1 MRSAS
6 STSLILAAAL
16 TLLPA
21 AWSAAQAPME
31 RVTFDEAV
39 ARAIANN
46 PSAAVAAA
54 GILRADALVRQARA
68 ATRLNVSGFLNST
81 TLNTGVEFEGT
92 TVVPRSQLTGTI
104 DVSMPLYAPAEWAR
118 KAQAADRKA
127 IAELTAA
134 DVRRQIAFAAAD
146 TYLAV
151 IGTRRVVEANERAV
165 DTARTHYEYARTQRE
180 AGAGSV
186 LNELRAQQQLS
197 SDQVLLEASRLALY
211 RTQEALGVIL
221 AATGPVDAMTEPVFE
236 LPPADDDPTL
246 LALARTDL
254 RLFGAEE
261 RAADRVVADSY
272 KDRLP
277 RVTGLF
283 EPSSTY
289 PSQFFTPDNSW
300 RAVVLLSVPIFDSGL
315 RSAIK
320 RERESALASARAT
333 LDGAVVQARSE
344 VRLARESIRI
354 AERALESARAGA
366 EQASRVVEI
375 VNVSFRAGAST
386 NLEVVD
392 AQRVSRDADYAV
404 AVAEDTLRRAKLDLL
419 TALGRFPG

>member
-1 MRSAS
+1 MRS
-6 STSLILAAAL
+6 TSWKRLVLVAGL
-16 TLLPA
+16 TLAPVIRL
-21 AWSAAQAPME
+21 AAQAPME

-39 ARAIANN
+39 QRAIDAN

-54 GILRADALVRQARA
+54 GILRADAFLRQARA
-68 ATRLNVSGFLNST
+68 VTLLNVSGSLNST
-81 TLNTGVEFEGT
+81 TLNTGVEFDGT
-92 TVVPRSQLTGTI
+92 TVVPQSQLTGSL
-104 DVSMPLYAPAEWAR
+104 DVSMPLYAPADWAR
-118 KAQAADRKA
+118 RTQAADQKT
-127 IAELTAA
+127 IAELNAA
-134 DVRRQIAFAAAD
+134 DVRRQVAFAAAD
-146 TYLAV
+146 TYLAI
-151 IGTRRVVEANERAV
+151 IGTRRLVEANERAV
-165 DTARTHYEYARTQRE
+165 DVARTHYEYARTQRE

-197 SDQVLLEASRLALY
+197 SDQVLLEASRLSLY

-221 AATGPVDAMTEPVFE
+221 AAGGPIDATAEPVFE

-277 RVTGLF
+277 TVTGLF
-283 EPSSTY
+283 QPSSTY

-300 RAVVLLSVPIFDSGL
+300 RAIVQLSVPIFDSGF
-315 RSAIK
+315 RSATK
-320 RERESALASARAT
+320 QAREASLASARAT
-333 LDGAVVQARSE
+333 LDGALVQARSE
-344 VRLARESIRI
+344 VRVARESIRI

-375 VNVSFRAGAST
+375 VNISFRAGAST

-419 TALGRFPG
+419 TALGRFPY

>member
-1 MRSAS
+1 MRSGRW
-6 STSLILAAAL
+6 TTLVLAAGLAVAS
-16 TLLPA
+16 TAPI
-21 AWSAAQAPME
+21 AAQAPME

-39 ARAIANN
+39 QRAIASN
-46 PSAAVAAA
+46 PSAASAAA
-54 GILRADALVRQARA
+54 GILRADALLRQARA
-68 ATRLNVSGFLNST
+68 ATLLNVSGSLNST
-81 TLNTGVEFEGT
+81 TLNTGVEFDGT
-92 TVVPRSQLTGTI
+92 TVVPQSQLTGTL
-104 DVSMPLYAPAEWAR
+104 DVSMPLYAPADWAR
-118 KAQAADRKA
+118 RTQAADQKTV
-127 IAELTAA
+127 AELNAA

-165 DTARTHYEYARTQRE
+165 DVARTHYEYARTQRE

-197 SDQVLLEASRLALY
+197 SDQVLLEASRLSLY
-211 RTQEALGVIL
+211 RTQEALGVVM
-221 AATGPVDAMTEPVFE
+221 AAGVPVDATAEPVFD
-236 LPPADDDPTL
+236 LPSADDDPTL
-246 LALARTDL
+246 LALSRTDL
-254 RLFGAEE
+254 RLFGAAE

-277 RVTGLF
+277 TVTGLF
-283 EPSSTY
+283 QPSSTY

-300 RAVVLLSVPIFDSGL
+300 RAIVLLTVPIFDSGL
-315 RSAIK
+315 RSAATQ
-320 RERESALASARAT
+320 EREASLAVARAT
-333 LDGAVVQARSE
+333 LDGALIQASSE
-344 VRLARESIRI
+344 VRTARESIRI

-386 NLEVVD
+386 NIEVVD

-419 TALGRFPG
+419 TALGRFPN